1 VVSLERLEEREAPGG
16 CVSFE
21 HRDDRA
27 IGPAWLRIF
36 RCFEPELIVVVSDY
50 R

>member
-1 VVSLERLEEREAPGG
+1 VVSLERLEEREASRG

-21 HRDDRA
+21 HSDDRA
-27 IGPAWLRIF
+27 IGLAGLRIF